1 MDKQTSTLQSAIRLG
16 THGEDYGSWMS
27 KPVFY
32 MMGGFAA
39 AALILAALSFAVF
52 HVTALGI
59 IFVIA
64 LIALLAFIGW
74 MIWIRRQYAF
84 GGGRMMDKAHQAI
97 LSNLDYDG
105 NGTLLEVGCGS
116 GALTIRAALTWPQTK
131 VVGIDYWGSNV
142 GLQQSPVR
150 EKCRVRGRSIAVQ
163 LPKGRCKQARFCG
176 RNL

>member
-1 MDKQTSTLQSAIRLG
+1 MDKQTSALQSAIRLG

-59 IFVIA
+59 IFI
-64 LIALLAFIGW
+64 IALLAFIGW
-74 MIWIRRQYAF
+74 MIWIRVQYAF
-84 GGGRMMDKAHQAI
+84 DGGGGMMDKAHQAI

-131 VVGIDYWGSNV
+131 VVGID
-142 GLQQSPVR
+142 
-150 EKCRVRGRSIAVQ
+150 
-163 LPKGRCKQARFCG
+163 
-176 RNL
+176 